1 MIVGV
6 VVPVRDEPALLATL
20 LSTLGPFR
28 DAGDPIVVV
37 DDGSEDADAIA
48 DGASGAETI
57 RQEREGRGI
66 AIARG
71 VESLRSRADAILIL
85 HADMRVPPAARA
97 GIVAALSAHPHVP
110 GGALGHRI
118 DDPRRIFRWVE
129 RGNRFRADRLR
140 LPYGDQGQFFRV
152 EALDRCGGF
161 PAQPRLE
168 DLEMSL
174 RLRRQSPLV
183 YLDLPVT
190 IPSRHWRRGVVLTTL
205 RNWGIA
211 AAYRLTR
218 RRG

>member
-1 MIVGV
+1 MRVGV

-28 DAGDPIVVV
+28 EADDPIVVV

-48 DGASGAETI
+48 VRAAEAGTI
-57 RQEREGRGI
+57 RQERAGRGI

-85 HADMRVPPAARA
+85 HADMHVPAAARA
-97 GIVAALSAHPHVP
+97 GIVAALSGHTHVP

-118 DDPRRIFRWVE
+118 DDPRGIFRWVE
-129 RGNRFRADRLR
+129 RGNRFRAERLH
-140 LPYGDQGQFFRV
+140 LPYGDQGQFFRL
-152 EALDRCGGF
+152 EALDGCGGF

-168 DLEMSL
+168 DLELSL
-174 RLRRQSPLV
+174 RLRRRGPLV

-190 IPSRHWRRGVVLTTL
+190 IPSRHWRGGVVLTTL

-211 AAYRLTR
+211 ARYRLFHG
-218 RRG
+218 RG